1 MTPIEAGLA
10 APAGMLLISKD
21 GEQERIIYPVHADGW
36 RRLGWTIHPP
46 QPELELEDD
55 EHNEDGEPAALEA
68 EGDELLPAGLLL
80 KTGGQPHQ
88 ADAIEGRLRRI
99 AAAIR
104 EQDGVAAGGDRVAAD
119 DRLARV
125 FLNGPNVG
133 WSNGGFRNGGFF
145 NGGFRNGGFYN
156 GGFRNGG
163 FRNGGFRNG
172 GWRNYW

>member
-1 MTPIEAGLA
+1 MAFFTRSRLFGILLLA
-10 APAGMLLISKD
+10 ASLPLDPGVARALAASGSAPPAGD
-21 GEQERIIYPVHADGW
+21 
-36 RRLGWTIHPP
+36 
-46 QPELELEDD
+46 
-55 EHNEDGEPAALEA
+55 
-68 EGDELLPAGLLL
+68 
-80 KTGGQPHQ
+80 QPHQ

-104 EQDGVAAGGDRVAAD
+104 EHDDADAGGNGVAAD
-119 DRLARV
+119 DRLARI

-133 WSNGGFRNGGFF
+133 WGNGGFRNGGFF